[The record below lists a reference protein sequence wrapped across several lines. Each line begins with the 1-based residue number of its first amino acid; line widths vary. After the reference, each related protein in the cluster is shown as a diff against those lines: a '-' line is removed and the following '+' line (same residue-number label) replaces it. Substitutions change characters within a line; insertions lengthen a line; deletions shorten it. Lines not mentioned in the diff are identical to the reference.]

1 MSIQN
6 QKEFFS
12 KAIVSGKINLNV
24 NSNLEID
31 QCDIQSSS
39 IINLY
44 YKSFQSKTKLEI
56 LSSKNISALSE
67 SFKPGQLN
75 INIEDVNDNG
85 EIVVIEG
92 IDKNICLNELDNIT
106 LPASNFRTI
115 CDNNNSVVKVDVKKE
130 KDKSSMTLYIII
142 GVIGAV
148 ALALIILLVVLV
160 IKKKDQLKKKEE

>member
-1 MSIQN
+1 M
-6 QKEFFS
+6 
-12 KAIVSGKINLNV
+12 
-24 NSNLEID
+24 NSSLEID

-44 YKSFQSKTKLEI
+44 YKNFQSKTKLKI
-56 LSSKNISALSE
+56 LSSKNLSALSE

-75 INIEDVNDNG
+75 IDIEDVNDNG

-92 IDKNICLNELDNIT
+92 IDKNICLNELDNII

-115 CDNNNSVVKVDVKKE
+115 CDNNDNSVVKVDVKKE

-160 IKKKDQLKKKEE
+160 IKRKDQLKKKEE